1 MGDRVLFQV
10 INKKDPAAFGPVV
23 YCHWAGS
30 DAGRIVRALAERMA
44 DRPGDVGY
52 ASARLVQECTA
63 GDDGAL
69 GFGVWN
75 ASTRLTAEDSHG
87 DAGVILI
94 DCADG
99 FRCECVGGYML
110 TGRDGFPVSQYDTKG
125 LAL

>member
-10 INKKDPAAFGPVV
+10 INKKDPAEFGPVV

-44 DRPGDVGY
+44 ERAGDVDY

-63 GDDGAL
+63 GDEGSL
-69 GFGVWN
+69 GFGIWS
-75 ASTRLTAEDSHG
+75 ASARLTAEDSHG

-99 FRCECVGGYML
+99 FRCECVGGYMT
-110 TGRDGFPVSQYDTKG
+110 TGADGFPTES
-125 LAL
+125 AA